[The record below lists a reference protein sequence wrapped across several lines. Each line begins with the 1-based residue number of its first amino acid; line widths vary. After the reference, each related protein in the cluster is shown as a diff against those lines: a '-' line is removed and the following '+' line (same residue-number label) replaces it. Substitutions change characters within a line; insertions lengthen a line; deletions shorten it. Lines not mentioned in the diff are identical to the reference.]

1 LHTLK
6 KNCIIRHL
14 KKVDSENEEGQE
26 GVKML
31 EKIRNSRKEK
41 LAFCKVLLRKFY
53 SDETKRESI

>member
-1 LHTLK
+1 M
-6 KNCIIRHL
+6 RHL

-41 LAFCKVLLRKFY
+41 LAFCKVLLRKFL
-53 SDETKRESI
+53 

>member
-1 LHTLK
+1 M
-6 KNCIIRHL
+6 RHL